1 MSLVR
6 YYNPFKE
13 LQRNFDRFFDNNTHL
28 APLDL
33 IESEEEFTIQIDLPG
48 FSKED
53 VSIEA
58 DYEHITITAE
68 YADEKEDQDESDKT
82 HYLLKERVSNK
93 LSRSVK
99 FRTPINASGA
109 ETSLE
114 NGVLTIK
121 VPKAE
126 EAKSVK
132 LSIN

>member
-13 LQRNFDRFFDNNTHL
+13 LQTNFDRFFDNNTHL

-33 IESEEEFTIQIDLPG
+33 IESEEEFTIQINLPG
-48 FSKED
+48 FSKEEI
-53 VSIEA
+53 SIEA
-58 DYEHITITAE
+58 DYEHITINAE
-68 YADEKEDQDESDKT
+68 HVEEKEDENESDET
-82 HYLLKERVSNK
+82 LYLLKERVSSK
-93 LSRSVK
+93 FTRSVK
-99 FRTPINASGA
+99 FRTPINASAA

-114 NGVLTIK
+114 HGVLTIK